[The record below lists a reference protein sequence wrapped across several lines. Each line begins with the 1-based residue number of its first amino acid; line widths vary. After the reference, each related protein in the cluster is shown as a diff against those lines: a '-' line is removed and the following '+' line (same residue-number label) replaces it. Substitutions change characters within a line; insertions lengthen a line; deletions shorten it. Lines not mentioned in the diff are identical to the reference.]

1 MRSAA
6 RQAQEVGLPTVGVV
20 ANYERGC
27 STVFEDRRLAC
38 EMLWGRSAHKV
49 IRGRH
54 FAMPLTPSFVDPEL
68 LSFMFAPGNTDLF
81 FTSTLAHHTAE
92 MVRDTDK
99 RSYGFEAPF
108 SLIGYSEQLH

>member
-1 MRSAA
+1 MRCAA

-27 STVFEDRRLAC
+27 STVFEDRRLTC
-38 EMLWGRSAHKV
+38 EMLWGSAHKV
-49 IRGRH
+49 TKGRH

-68 LSFMFAPGNTDLF
+68 LSFMFAPCNRDLF
-81 FTSTLAHHTAE
+81 FTSTLAQFHTAQ

-99 RSYGFEAPF
+99 RSYGLEAPF
-108 SLIGYSEQLH
+108 SFIGYSEQLH